1 MELERFKDLEEGSG
15 LLIYEFMNFRIVDG
29 SDFLKDTIN
38 ILSELEPIDNGYDR
52 YKQESTA
59 AVSV

>member
-1 MELERFKDLEEGSG
+1 
-15 LLIYEFMNFRIVDG
+15 MNFRIVDG

-38 ILSELEPIDNGYDR
+38 ILSELEPIDNGYNR